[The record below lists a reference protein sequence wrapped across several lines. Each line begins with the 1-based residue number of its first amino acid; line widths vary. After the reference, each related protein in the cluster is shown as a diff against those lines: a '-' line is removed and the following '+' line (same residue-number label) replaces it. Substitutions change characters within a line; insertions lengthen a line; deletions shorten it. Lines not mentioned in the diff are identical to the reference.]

1 MIKVTDEQLNVLCKV
16 LGDVLDDQEEVRD
29 AWDVVSEFRSKL
41 EYYDMIAQKQC
52 TAEEYKLAKDGEY
65 STQKH

>member
-16 LGDVLDDQEEVRD
+16 LGEVRD

>member
-1 MIKVTDEQLNVLCKV
+1 M
-16 LGDVLDDQEEVRD
+16 LDDQEEVRD